1 MPCKPHPIFEKVS
14 HFWRR
19 ISTAVMD
26 AITQR
31 SAALT
36 LLRDRKSH
44 NADDEGT
51 DLL

>member
-14 HFWRR
+14 HLWRR
-19 ISTAVMD
+19 ISAAVMD

-31 SAALT
+31 SAVLT
-36 LLRDRKSH
+36 FLRDRKSH
-44 NADDEGT
+44 DTDDEGA